1 MNKANL
7 LSRQEI
13 FSLIPQR
20 KTDAN
25 KGDFGHVL
33 IVGGDDGMA
42 GAVVM
47 AAEAAYRTGA
57 GRVTVLTHEKHFA
70 ALISRLPCTMTAS
83 ANSTRELREIIK
95 GKTVIAIGCGL
106 GKSAWS
112 KKMFGFFMKTNLPK
126 IIDADA
132 LNLLSVSKNKYDL
145 QNAILTPH
153 PGEAAR
159 LLGCNVEWIQKNRQ
173 SAIKKLQEKYQATI
187 VLKGSG
193 SLILGEDQKLYQC
206 QFGNAGMAVAGMGD
220 VLTGIVS
227 GLVAQKISLNQTAI
241 LGVNIHALAGDL
253 AKDQQGEIGML
264 PTDLIDCIR
273 TIINTKSVF

>member
-13 FSLIPQR
+13 FSSIPQR
-20 KTDAN
+20 KNDAN
-25 KGDFGHVL
+25 KGDFGHIL

-57 GRVTVLTHEKHFA
+57 GRVTILTHEKHFS
-70 ALISRLPCTMTAS
+70 ALISRLPSAMTAS
-83 ANSTRELREIIK
+83 ANSIADLQKIIQ
-95 GKTVIAIGCGL
+95 GKTVIAVGPGL

-112 KKMFGFFMKTNLPK
+112 KKMFEFFMKNNLPK

-132 LNLLSVSKNKYDL
+132 LNLLSISKNKYDL

-159 LLGCNVEWIQKNRQ
+159 LLGCNASTIQKNRQ
-173 SAIKKLQEKYQATI
+173 EAIHKLQEKYQATI

-193 SLILGEDQKLYQC
+193 SLILGEDQKLSEC
-206 QFGNAGMAVAGMGD
+206 QFGNPGMAVAGMGD
-220 VLTGIVS
+220 VLTGIIA
-227 GLVAQKISLNQTAI
+227 GLAAQNIPLNLAAT

-253 AKDQQGEIGML
+253 VTAQQGEIGML

-273 TIINTKSVF
+273 TIINTESVF